1 MLAHSPPL
9 PLVMD
14 YSNPSRGL
22 TVANAQ
28 RISLMMHQC
37 RDRIRRI
44 RLSVHESHLRNFL
57 TAFIDKEF
65 PMLEYLFIN
74 LPESHSWPLGL
85 KLPDTFRAPRLRHL
99 ILIRFPFSIT
109 SPLLPTTVHLGTLS
123 LNFKFVGHCRP
134 GDLLNLLAI
143 LPRLET
149 LRITFHPL
157 VRDNGIGEQVSHTR
171 CITHVT
177 LPNLRWFVFQGT
189 SAYLEAL
196 LPGMT
201 TPLLEKLKIALFGQL
216 TFSVSYLRFMN
227 TSENL
232 IFSRASFNFYSW
244 GVTVW
249 VYPHERAKMYA
260 FYVRVLCRES
270 DQQLFFVA
278 QLSEV
283 LSPVFSA
290 VAELAIN
297 HYLPSTQRNEANYTQ
312 WRKLLRSFS
321 NVKTLRMPNVLIED
335 LSRSLRSDG
344 RQPLELLPQL
354 QVLICPMGSDAFS
367 ATAFIN
373 ARKVA
378 GHPVRLSTQ

>member
-1 MLAHSPPL
+1 
-9 PLVMD
+9 MD

-28 RISLMMHQC
+28 RISVMMHQC
-37 RDRIRRI
+37 CDRIRRI
-44 RLSVHESHLRNFL
+44 RLSVHESHLQNFL

-65 PMLEYLFIN
+65 PMLEYLFIS
-74 LPESHSWPLGL
+74 LPESHSWPEGL
-85 KLPDTFRAPRLRHL
+85 KLPNTFRAPRLRHL

-123 LNFKFVGHCRP
+123 LNFESVGHCRP
-134 GDLLNLLAI
+134 GDLLKLLAL

-157 VRDNGIGEQVSHTR
+157 VRDNGIGEQVPHTR
-171 CITHVT
+171 FITHVN

-189 SAYLEAL
+189 SPYLEAL

-216 TFSVSYLRFMN
+216 TFSVSYLLRFMI
-227 TSENL
+227 TTENL
-232 IFSRASFNFYSW
+232 ILSRASFNFYRW

-260 FYVRVLCRES
+260 FYVRVLCKES

-312 WRKLLRSFS
+312 WRKLFRSFS
-321 NVKTLRMPNVLIED
+321 SVKTLRMPNVLIED

-344 RQPLELLPQL
+344 EQPLELLPQL
-354 QVLICPMGSDAFS
+354 QVLVCPMGSDAFS
-367 ATAFIN
+367 AAAFIN
-373 ARKVA
+373 GRKVA
-378 GHPVRLSTQ
+378 GHLVRLSTQ